1 MPLDSFN
8 VYHSYLK
15 AIEPLSDAE
24 CGRLLKAC
32 LVYSMSGVSPELCG
46 NERYL
51 FPSWQSQ
58 IDRDKENYEARCQ
71 RNAKNASMR
80 WHTTA
85 CDGMQTHAKHAKD
98 KDKDKDKDKK
108 SPPKSPRGDVFGEFA
123 QGNNRLMEALKD
135 FEDMRKQIKKPMTD
149 KAKTLLVGKLG
160 KLAESP
166 EAQIAILQQSIL
178 HSWQDVYALKAVD
191 EKKPIQ
197 RVQRHDEELSEFEKA
212 AISRLMAR
220 HRKEEGNETGSA

>member
-1 MPLDSFN
+1 MRHAVKEMLKMPL
-8 VYHSYLK
+8 
-15 AIEPLSDAE
+15 
-24 CGRLLKAC
+24 
-32 LVYSMSGVSPELCG
+32 
-46 NERYL
+46 
-51 FPSWQSQ
+51 
-58 IDRDKENYEARCQ
+58 
-71 RNAKNASMR
+71 
-80 WHTTA
+80 
-85 CDGMQTHAKHAKD
+85 CDGIRPHAMACKRMRNMPKTRT
-98 KDKDKDKDKK
+98 KTDKDKDKK

-123 QGNNRLMEALKD
+123 QGNNRLLEALKD

>member
-58 IDRDKENYEARCQ
+58 IDRDKENY
-71 RNAKNASMR
+71 
-80 WHTTA
+80 
-85 CDGMQTHAKHAKD
+85 
-98 KDKDKDKDKK
+98 
-108 SPPKSPRGDVFGEFA
+108 
-123 QGNNRLMEALKD
+123 
-135 FEDMRKQIKKPMTD
+135 
-149 KAKTLLVGKLG
+149 
-160 KLAESP
+160 
-166 EAQIAILQQSIL
+166 
-178 HSWQDVYALKAVD
+178 
-191 EKKPIQ
+191 
-197 RVQRHDEELSEFEKA
+197 
-212 AISRLMAR
+212 
-220 HRKEEGNETGSA
+220 

>member
-1 MPLDSFN
+1 
-8 VYHSYLK
+8 
-15 AIEPLSDAE
+15 
-24 CGRLLKAC
+24 
-32 LVYSMSGVSPELCG
+32 
-46 NERYL
+46 
-51 FPSWQSQ
+51 
-58 IDRDKENYEARCQ
+58 
-71 RNAKNASMR
+71 MR

-123 QGNNRLMEALKD
+123 QGNNRLLEALKD